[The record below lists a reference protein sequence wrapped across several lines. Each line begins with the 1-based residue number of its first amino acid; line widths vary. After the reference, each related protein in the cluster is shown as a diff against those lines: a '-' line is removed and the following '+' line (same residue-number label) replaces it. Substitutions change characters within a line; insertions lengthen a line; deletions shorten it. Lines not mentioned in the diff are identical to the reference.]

1 MDTTD
6 CLVEGVEDMQI
17 EFGIDTD
24 GDSVPNLYKAAPDP
38 DEMDDLVTARVYL
51 LMRSLGEVRDY
62 DNTNIYTLGSKS
74 LSVDDSHLR
83 RVFST
88 TVQTRNAILPALNN

>member
-1 MDTTD
+1 M
-6 CLVEGVEDMQI
+6 
-17 EFGIDTD
+17 
-24 GDSVPNLYKAAPDP
+24 AASPP
-38 DEMDDLVTARVYL
+38 TAAEMEDLVTARVYL

-62 DNTNIYTLGSKS
+62 DNTNTYTLGSKS
-74 LSVDDSHLR
+74 FNVDDSYLR